1 MVYLVKGARYTH
13 WNKTI
18 KQLYKTTNLLNM
30 DKVNAMQLQDVV
42 IRFSGDSGDGM
53 QLTGTLF
60 SDTSALLGNGIS
72 TFPDYPAEIRAP
84 QGTVA
89 GVSGFQVHIGSSRVD
104 NPGDYCDV
112 LVAMN
117 PAALIANRK
126 WLKPSATVIIDGDTL
141 TEDNITKAGFKTMDP
156 ITELNLQDYNVVVPG
171 ITTMTKEALKDSGMD
186 NKAIVKCKNMF
197 ALGIVFW
204 MYNRPDDYAKNYLDS
219 KFAKKNPLVAEA
231 NKKVIEAGY
240 NYAANTHQFANN
252 YTVAPAELEKGVYR
266 SINGNTATAWGFCA
280 ASEKSGL
287 PLFCGSYPITPAT
300 VILEELAK
308 RRDLGVK
315 TVQAEDEI
323 AGICTSIGAAYAGN
337 FAVTT
342 TSGPGISLKSEAMG
356 LAVMA
361 ELPLVVVDVQ
371 RGGPSTGLPTKT
383 EQSDLNQ
390 ALYGRNGECPMVVVA
405 ASSPSD
411 CFHYAF
417 MASKIAMEHMTPVM
431 LLTDGFIAN
440 GSEPWKI
447 PSMSEYPAIVPPIVA
462 PRGEGEGE
470 FLPYERNEK
479 LARGWA
485 FPGKE
490 GLEHRIG
497 GLEKDKL
504 RGTISHDP
512 KNHQEMVT
520 TRRKKV
526 ELVAEELPELEVFG
540 AENADVLVV
549 GWGGT
554 RGHLHSAVKQ
564 LQDEGKSVAHL
575 HFNYIYPLQKGVAE
589 TLKRYKRIVVC
600 ELNEGQ
606 FAGYLRQQ
614 FQDVVIESYGKT
626 EGQPFT
632 VIEIKEKVNS
642 ML

>member
-1 MVYLVKGARYTH
+1 
-13 WNKTI
+13 
-18 KQLYKTTNLLNM
+18 M
-30 DKVNAMQLQDVV
+30 DNVNVQQLQDVV

-89 GVSGFQVHIGSSRVD
+89 GVSGFQVHFGSSRVD

-126 WLKPSATVIIDGDTL
+126 WLKPSATVIIDGDTM
-141 TEDNITKAGFKTMDP
+141 TEDNIKKAGFKTLDP
-156 ITELNLQDYNVVVPG
+156 IAELGLEGYNVVIPD
-171 ITTMTKEALKDSGMD
+171 ITTMTKEALKDTGMD
-186 NKAIVKCKNMF
+186 NKAMVKCKNMF
-197 ALGIVFW
+197 ALGICFW
-204 MYNRPDDYAKNYLDS
+204 MYNRPDDFAKKFLDS

-231 NKKVIEAGY
+231 NKRVIEAGY

-308 RRDLGVK
+308 RKDLGVK

-390 ALYGRNGECPMVVVA
+390 ALYGRNGECPMVVIA

-417 MASKIAMEHMTPVM
+417 MAGKIAMEHMTPVI
-431 LLTDGFIAN
+431 LLSDGFIAN

-447 PSMSEYPAIVPPIVA
+447 PSMSDYPAIVPPIVE
-462 PRGEGEGE
+462 PRAGEE
-470 FLPYERNEK
+470 FMPYLRNEK

-497 GLEKDKL
+497 GLEKDHIK
-504 RGTISHDP
+504 GSISHDP

-520 TRRKKV
+520 TRKRKV

-540 AENADVLVV
+540 AEQADVLVV

-575 HFNYIYPLQKGVAE
+575 HFNYIYPMQKGVAE
-589 TLKRYKRIVVC
+589 ILKRYKRIVVC

-614 FQDVVIESYGKT
+614 FRDVVIESYGKT

-632 VIEIKEKVNS
+632 VIEIKEHVES